1 MGLEAALGAGQPPPL
16 LILEDHKLTLL
27 APAWKIDLIKDA
39 LHLWGPWLPL
49 CFHIFGEGATK
60 PAAWPSFW
68 VVAGLAIEGPGVST
82 ALGVSTAMG
91 VFTALALVGV
101 ALVGVA
107 SVGLLGLV
115 GFFGVLKDKSGA
127 FWQLDPFVISLPNWP
142 ENRPM
147 FDIKQA
153 HCLTFC
159 PKAFCC
165 SSVSGPESRI
175 PLKMVLSTAAFIS
188 FLRKS
193 LYAGAGILLVEI
205 AAAGSDKYWHT
216 SFSKSWATSKSSPS
230 EGPTCGDLCSNLA
243 PPTLSR
249 LLSMVST
256 RLITPCL
263 LDRRLFIVWGW
274 TSLYSPQ
281 ALITWLMGEYACRNL
296 SFSDP
301 AGPVNLSSS
310 VPHAMFSSGWEKP
323 GRMGWM
329 YPFKAHLPIWTSTL
343 PPEIPNR

>member
-1 MGLEAALGAGQPPPL
+1 
-16 LILEDHKLTLL
+16 
-27 APAWKIDLIKDA
+27 
-39 LHLWGPWLPL
+39 
-49 CFHIFGEGATK
+49 
-60 PAAWPSFW
+60 
-68 VVAGLAIEGPGVST
+68 
-82 ALGVSTAMG
+82 
-91 VFTALALVGV
+91 
-101 ALVGVA
+101 VA

-115 GFFGVLKDKSGA
+115 GFFGVLKDKPGA

-165 SSVSGPESRI
+165 SSVSGPESRM
-175 PLKMVLSTAAFIS
+175 PLKVALSTAAFIS

-193 LYAGAGILLVEI
+193 LYAGTGILLTEI
-205 AAAGSDKYWHT
+205 AAGSDKYWHT
-216 SFSKSWATSKSSPS
+216 SFSKFWATSKSSPS
-230 EGPTCGDLCSNLA
+230 EGPTCGDLCCNLA

-256 RLITPCL
+256 RLITPCF

-310 VPHAMFSSGWEKP
+310 VPRTMFSSGWEKP

-329 YPFKAHLPIWTSTL
+329 YPFKAHLPI
-343 PPEIPNR
+343 